1 MAGTKELC
9 SWTPVSSSTLIWL
22 HFQLSAPP
30 SSWPSLIFILL
41 SCGSARP
48 AATNLPAHLC
58 VHQYVEWRTM
68 QAGVKGNQRT
78 NIDLEGK
85 KKKKKKNVFKA
96 VLLQLLVTPVF
107 ISRHTQ
113 PLHQCS
119 LRLTVSLF
127 AASPPPSMTSSREKR
142 TRLRVAVGDKEWKST
157 NKYQK
162 LCEVAQQKTLAAPL
176 PHTAFTQSHCI
187 INDQNVISSCAV
199 TGLCPHLPPPPPI
212 KLLWI

>member
-1 MAGTKELC
+1 M
-9 SWTPVSSSTLIWL
+9 
-22 HFQLSAPP
+22 
-30 SSWPSLIFILL
+30 
-41 SCGSARP
+41 
-48 AATNLPAHLC
+48 
-58 VHQYVEWRTM
+58 
-68 QAGVKGNQRT
+68 
-78 NIDLEGK
+78 EGK

-199 TGLCPHLPPPPPI
+199 TGLCPHLPPPPPHQTFVDLI
-212 KLLWI
+212 RKMCLFLLFFSTLSLSVQFNNSSLLKKNKNKKKIRCRSGD